1 MKSRITTELER
12 IRRVRGGLLRP
23 EDVVKAARPKNSPL
37 HNKFCWDDS
46 EATHQYRLWQARE
59 LIVSVVVV
67 EPQSKRTIQAY
78 VSMPSDRKQPA
89 GGYRSTIDVLSNDE
103 MREQALAQAKREL
116 TIFRDKYRQLQELA
130 EVLTAIDKLHVA

>member
-12 IRRVRGGLLRP
+12 IRRARGGLLRP
-23 EDVVKAARPKNSPL
+23 EDVVKAAKPKNSPL

-46 EATHQYRLWQARE
+46 EAAHQYRLWQARE